1 MEIGRFA
8 IVSPPLGRGLGGNVR
23 WSS

>member
-1 MEIGRFA
+1 MEIGRFG